1 MKSSAKRNYE
11 FHILPHTVNQ
21 NTDKKIIRSMYP
33 HYAVELKVLFVY
45 GADYKREMNIFFV
58 PQSVRIAAAL
68 FLSFIFVAATVLYV
82 IRRKLEC
89 LKNDFLS
96 AVIDCWIPFI
106 GGGNLRMEHRLE
118 RLIFVI
124 LLFGAFFIMSVF
136 SGDLIDCVVSV
147 LNAKISTFTQLA
159 EINPPIHSMFELS
172 GDEDLIREKLT

>member
-1 MKSSAKRNYE
+1 MESSAKRNYE
-11 FHILPHTVNQ
+11 FHILPHTVKQ
-21 NTDKKIIRSMYP
+21 NTDEKIIRSMYP

-89 LKNDFLS
+89 LKNDFPS

-118 RLIFVI
+118 RLFFAI

-136 SGDLIDCVVSV
+136 SGDLLDCVVRV
-147 LNAKISTFTQLA
+147 LNTKISTFSELA
-159 EINPPIHSMFELS
+159 DINPPIYSNLELYLHK
-172 GDEDLIREKLT
+172 DLIHEKLK